1 MAERDDR
8 DGVLQ
13 GTKCVQWGRG
23 HPSRSDRGTPPSPTP
38 GQPLQ
43 QALSETE
50 SWGSLTKKNWW
61 CCRLPLL
68 RRFSIDSLKQNVE
81 CGGRTLCLFVF
92 RGSNCWCLPYHH
104 VFCCLHNDSG
114 WEAETKRVAE
124 KKKQQQKNNSTTG
137 QCSFVSSFKN
147 QKLSTQTWESEIVD
161 NFWRPEIFART
172 CQYCLKKK
180 KNLYMYIFCN
190 SVIGRLIICENVC
203 VCWWIIHV
211 GWIFLYIRF
220 TFKYF

>member
-1 MAERDDR
+1 MWNVAGEPCVCLYSGAVTVGVCHTTMFSVVYIMTQAERLR
-8 DGVLQ
+8 QKELQ
-13 GTKCVQWGRG
+13 
-23 HPSRSDRGTPPSPTP
+23 
-38 GQPLQ
+38 
-43 QALSETE
+43 
-50 SWGSLTKKNWW
+50 
-61 CCRLPLL
+61 
-68 RRFSIDSLKQNVE
+68 RRRNNNK
-81 CGGRTLCLFVF
+81 
-92 RGSNCWCLPYHH
+92 
-104 VFCCLHNDSG
+104 
-114 WEAETKRVAE
+114 
-124 KKKQQQKNNSTTG
+124 KNNSTTG